1 VTRSPVVDP
10 DLAAVL
16 RRLREDRGVTQ
27 EALAARAGITTGS
40 YARIELGQSSP
51 AWSTVRQIAG
61 ALDVPL
67 ADIARAVEAGTP

>member
-1 VTRSPVVDP
+1 VARSPVVDP

-16 RRLREDRGVTQ
+16 RRLREDRGITQ

-40 YARIELGQSSP
+40 YARVELGQASP
-51 AWSTVRQIAG
+51 AWLTVRQIAK

-67 ADIARAVEAGTP
+67 AEIARAVEARTP